1 VIAIAA
7 AIVASLAAGVS
18 AERRWG
24 PGASRASRRSLLVV
38 LYVVLP
44 PTTFFNIAAAK
55 IDVGSGVGVV
65 LAWVALAAA
74 VLLAWYVAAR
84 VLGLSRPAIGSV
96 LVCVLIANTGY
107 LGYPVVAV
115 LEGLDA
121 LSVAV
126 VYDILVGSAALL
138 VGAFSV
144 GAAFGERAGEGAR
157 ERTLSFFARNP
168 PLYAAILGLLA
179 PESLAPDPAVDVS
192 RIAIIAVLPI
202 GFFAVGVALAEEA
215 EHGTFAGI
223 PNNRLPVT
231 FGDLLFDPPVALA
244 LAARMAL
251 APLLLLALAAP
262 LIDVP
267 ETYLLLA
274 AMPCGINTMIVTH
287 TYGLDLRISAAAVA
301 WSTAIAVV
309 GLVPLSLL
317 A

>member
-7 AIVASLAAGVS
+7 AIVASVAAGVS

-223 PNNRLPVT
+223 PK
-231 FGDLLFDPPVALA
+231 FDPPVALA

-262 LIDVP
+262 LIDLP

>member
-1 VIAIAA
+1 MIAIVA
-7 AIVASLAAGVS
+7 AIVASVAAGVW

-24 PGASRASRRSLLVV
+24 PAASSASRRSLLAV

-44 PTTFFNIAAAK
+44 PTTFFNIAAAE
-55 IDVGSGVGVV
+55 IDVGSGVGVA
-65 LAWVALAAA
+65 LAWVALAGA
-74 VLLAWYVAAR
+74 VLVAWFVAAR
-84 VLGLSRPAIGSV
+84 VLRLSRPAVGSV

-138 VGAFSV
+138 LGAFTV

-157 ERTLSFFARNP
+157 ERTISFFARNP

-179 PESLAPDPAVDVS
+179 PESLAPDVAVDVS
-192 RIAIIAVLPI
+192 RIAIIAVLPV
-202 GFFAVGVALAEEA
+202 GFFAVGVALAEES

-223 PNNRLPVT
+223 PKLDAPV
-231 FGDLLFDPPVALA
+231 GLA
-244 LAARMAL
+244 VAARMAL

-262 LIDVP
+262 LIDLP

-287 TYGLDLRISAAAVA
+287 TYGLDLRVSAAAVA

-309 GLVPLSLL
+309 ALLPVSLL

>member
-1 VIAIAA
+1 VIAITA
-7 AIVASLAAGVS
+7 AIVASVAAGVS

-24 PGASRASRRSLLVV
+24 PGASRASRRSLLLV

-44 PTTFFNIAAAK
+44 PTTFFNIAAAE
-55 IDVGSGVGVV
+55 IDMGSGFGIV
-65 LAWVALAAA
+65 LAWAALAGS

-84 VLGLSRPAIGSV
+84 VLALSRPAIGSV

-179 PESLAPDPAVDVS
+179 PDSLAPDLAVDVS
-192 RIAIIAVLPI
+192 RIAIIAVLPV

-215 EHGTFAGI
+215 EHGTFAGV
-223 PNNRLPVT
+223 PR
-231 FGDLLFDPPVALA
+231 FDAPVALA
-244 LAARMAL
+244 VSARMAL

-262 LIDVP
+262 LIDLP

>member
-1 VIAIAA
+1 MIAIVA
-7 AIVASLAAGVS
+7 AIVASVAAGVW

-24 PGASRASRRSLLVV
+24 PGASSASRRSLLLV

-44 PTTFFNIAAAK
+44 PTTFFNIAAAE
-55 IDVGSGVGVV
+55 IDVGSGIGVA
-65 LAWVALAAA
+65 LAWVALAGA
-74 VLLAWYVAAR
+74 VLVAWFVAAR
-84 VLGLSRPAIGSV
+84 VLRLPRPAVGSV

-138 VGAFSV
+138 LGAFTV

-157 ERTLSFFARNP
+157 ERTISFFARNP

-179 PESLAPDPAVDVS
+179 PEALAPDVAVDVS

-215 EHGTFAGI
+215 EHSTFAGI
-223 PNNRLPVT
+223 PKL
-231 FGDLLFDPPVALA
+231 DAPVALA
-244 LAARMAL
+244 VAARMAL

-262 LIDVP
+262 VIDLP
-267 ETYLLLA
+267 ETYLLMA

-287 TYGLDLRISAAAVA
+287 TYGLDLRISAGAVA

-309 GLVPLSLL
+309 ALLPLSLL

>member
-1 VIAIAA
+1 VIAIVA
-7 AIVASLAAGVS
+7 AIVASVAAGVS

-24 PGASRASRRSLLVV
+24 PGASRASRRSLLLV

-44 PTTFFNIAAAK
+44 PTTFFNIAAAE
-55 IDVGSGVGVV
+55 IDVGSGFGIV
-65 LAWVALAAA
+65 LAWAALAGS
-74 VLLAWYVAAR
+74 VLLAWYLAAR

-179 PESLAPDPAVDVS
+179 PDSLAPDLAVDVS
-192 RIAIIAVLPI
+192 RIAIIAVLPV

-215 EHGTFAGI
+215 EHGTFAGV
-223 PNNRLPVT
+223 PR
-231 FGDLLFDPPVALA
+231 FDAPVALA
-244 LAARMAL
+244 VSARMAL

-262 LIDVP
+262 LIDLP

>member
-1 VIAIAA
+1 LIAIVL
-7 AIVASLAAGVS
+7 AIVASLGAGVW

-24 PGASRASRRSLLVV
+24 PEASRASRRSLLAV

-44 PTTFFNIAAAK
+44 PTTFFNIAAAE

-65 LAWVALAAA
+65 LGWLALAGS
-74 VLLAWYVAAR
+74 VLVAWFVAAR
-84 VLGLSRPAIGSV
+84 VLRLSRPAVGSV

-138 VGAFSV
+138 VGAFTV

-157 ERTLSFFARNP
+157 ERTIAFFARNP
-168 PLYAAILGLLA
+168 PLYAAILGLVAPDALA
-179 PESLAPDPAVDVS
+179 PELAVDVS

-202 GFFAVGVALAEEA
+202 GFFAVGVALAEES

-223 PNNRLPVT
+223 PRRRSPQVTGRWSLVAPV
-231 FGDLLFDPPVALA
+231 VLA
-244 LAARMAL
+244 VGARMVL

-262 LIDVP
+262 LIDLP

-287 TYGLDLRISAAAVA
+287 TYGLDLRISATAVA
-301 WSTAIAVV
+301 WSTAIAV
-309 GLVPLSLL
+309 LALLPLSLV

>member
-1 VIAIAA
+1 MIAIVA
-7 AIVASLAAGVS
+7 AIVASVAAGVW

-24 PGASRASRRSLLVV
+24 PAASSASRRSLLVV
-38 LYVVLP
+38 LYAVLP
-44 PTTFFNIAAAK
+44 PTTFFNIAAAE
-55 IDVGSGVGVV
+55 IDVGSGVGVA
-65 LAWVALAAA
+65 LAWVALAGA
-74 VLLAWYVAAR
+74 VLVAWFVAAR
-84 VLGLSRPAIGSV
+84 VLRLSRPAVGSV

-138 VGAFSV
+138 LGAFTV

-157 ERTLSFFARNP
+157 ERTISFFARNP

-179 PESLAPDPAVDVS
+179 PESLAPDVAVDVS
-192 RIAIIAVLPI
+192 RIAIIAVLPV
-202 GFFAVGVALAEEA
+202 GFFAVGVALAEES

-223 PNNRLPVT
+223 PKLDAPV
-231 FGDLLFDPPVALA
+231 GLA
-244 LAARMAL
+244 VAARMAL

-262 LIDVP
+262 LIDLP

-287 TYGLDLRISAAAVA
+287 TYGLDLRVSAAAVA

-309 GLVPLSLL
+309 ALLPVSLL

>member
-1 VIAIAA
+1 MIGIVA
-7 AIVASLAAGVS
+7 AIVVSVGAGVW

-24 PGASRASRRSLLVV
+24 PGASRSSRRALLLV

-44 PTTFFNIAAAK
+44 PTTFFNIAAAE
-55 IDVGSGVGVV
+55 IDVGSGVGV
-65 LAWVALAAA
+65 
-74 VLLAWYVAAR
+74 LLAWAALACSVLVAWFVAAR
-84 VLGLSRPAIGSV
+84 VLRLSRPATGSV

-126 VYDILVGSAALL
+126 VYDILVGSTALL
-138 VGAFSV
+138 LGAFTV
-144 GAAFGERAGEGAR
+144 GAAFGERAGEGVR
-157 ERTLSFFARNP
+157 ERTISFFARNP
-168 PLYAAILGLLA
+168 PVYAAILGLLA
-179 PESLAPDPAVDVS
+179 PDALAPELAVDIS

-202 GFFAVGVALAEEA
+202 GFFAVGVALAEES

-223 PNNRLPVT
+223 PRL
-231 FGDLLFDPPVALA
+231 DPPVALA
-244 LAARMAL
+244 VGARMVL

-262 LIDVP
+262 LIDLP

-274 AMPCGINTMIVTH
+274 AMPCGINTMVVTH
-287 TYGLDLRISAAAVA
+287 AYGLDLRISAAAVA
-301 WSTAIAVV
+301 WSTALAVV

>member
-1 VIAIAA
+1 
-7 AIVASLAAGVS
+7 
-18 AERRWG
+18 
-24 PGASRASRRSLLVV
+24 
-38 LYVVLP
+38 VVLP
-44 PTTFFNIAAAK
+44 PTTFFNIAAAE

-65 LAWVALAAA
+65 LAWVALAGS

-157 ERTLSFFARNP
+157 ERTLAFFARNP

-179 PESLAPDPAVDVS
+179 PESLAPDLAVDVS
-192 RIAIIAVLPI
+192 RIAVIAVLPI

-223 PNNRLPVT
+223 PRL
-231 FGDLLFDPPVALA
+231 DPPVALA
-244 LAARMAL
+244 IGARMAL

-262 LIDVP
+262 LIDLP

-287 TYGLDLRISAAAVA
+287 AYGLDLRISAAAVA

>member
-7 AIVASLAAGVS
+7 AIVASVAAGVS

-74 VLLAWYVAAR
+74 VLVAWFISAR

-179 PESLAPDPAVDVS
+179 PESLAPDLAVDVS

-223 PNNRLPVT
+223 PK
-231 FGDLLFDPPVALA
+231 FDPPVALA

-262 LIDVP
+262 LIDLP

>member
-1 VIAIAA
+1 MIGIVA
-7 AIVASLAAGVS
+7 AIVASVGAGVW

-24 PGASRASRRSLLVV
+24 PAASLGSRRSLLVV

-44 PTTFFNIAAAK
+44 PTTFFNIAAAE
-55 IDVGSGVGVV
+55 IDVGSGVGVA
-65 LAWVALAAA
+65 LAWVALAGS
-74 VLLAWYVAAR
+74 VLVAWFVAAR
-84 VLGLSRPAIGSV
+84 VLRLSRPAVGSV

-138 VGAFSV
+138 LGAFTV

-157 ERTLSFFARNP
+157 ERTISFFARNP

-179 PESLAPDPAVDVS
+179 PEAQAPEIAVDVS

-202 GFFAVGVALAEEA
+202 GFFAVGVALAEES

-223 PNNRLPVT
+223 PNRRSPKGT
-231 FGDLLFDPPVALA
+231 GSWSFFAPVALTVA
-244 LAARMAL
+244 SRMAL

-262 LIDVP
+262 LIDLP

-287 TYGLDLRISAAAVA
+287 TYGLDLRVSAAAVA

-309 GLVPLSLL
+309 GLVPLSLV

>member
-1 VIAIAA
+1 VIAIVA
-7 AIVASLAAGVS
+7 AIVASIAAGVW

-24 PGASRASRRSLLVV
+24 PAASRGSRRSLVAV

-44 PTTFFNIAAAK
+44 PTTFFNIAAAE

-65 LAWVALAAA
+65 LGWVALAGS
-74 VLLAWYVAAR
+74 VLVAWFVAAR
-84 VLGLSRPAIGSV
+84 VLRLSRPAVGSV
-96 LVCVLIANTGY
+96 MVSALIANTGY

-138 VGAFSV
+138 LGAFTV

-157 ERTLSFFARNP
+157 KRTAAFFARNP

-179 PESLAPDPAVDVS
+179 PESLAPDVAVDVS

-202 GFFAVGVALAEEA
+202 GFFAVGVALAEES

-223 PNNRLPVT
+223 PQLDAPVT
-231 FGDLLFDPPVALA
+231 LA
-244 LAARMAL
+244 VAARMAL

-262 LIDVP
+262 LIDLP

-274 AMPCGINTMIVTH
+274 AMSCGINTMIVTH

-301 WSTAIAVV
+301 WSTAIAGV